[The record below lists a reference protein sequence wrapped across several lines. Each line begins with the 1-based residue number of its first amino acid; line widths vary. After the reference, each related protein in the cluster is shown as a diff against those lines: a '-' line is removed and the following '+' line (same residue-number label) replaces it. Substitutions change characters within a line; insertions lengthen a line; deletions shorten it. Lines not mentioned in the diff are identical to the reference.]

1 MALYKVTNITPDVDV
16 GFSVEGSEDYTL
28 APGDHIN
35 VTRITQELRNFE
47 EEGHISIEAIIS
59 PDSEVVDSINCTSTD
74 HAPSGR
80 AVCEALDGKEDVGVA
95 ANLLSD
101 HVTDPDP
108 HPQYTTFADVDA
120 AIAAAVIGGG
130 GSVPY
135 MQRVSIDNTI
145 VTNKG
150 FPLDHT
156 PVNPQAVMLIPHGG
170 IPQRPGLDYNVTG
183 NSLSWNSLG
192 LDGFLGTSDIVDVY
206 YNY

>member
-59 PDSEVVDSINCTSTD
+59 PDSEVVDTINCSSTD

-80 AVCEALDGKEDVGVA
+80 AVCEALDLKENVGVA
-95 ANLLSD
+95 ADLLTD
-101 HVTDPDP
+101 HTTALDP
-108 HPQYTTFADVDA
+108 HPQYTTFADVDT
-120 AIAAAVIGGG
+120 AIANASIS

-135 MQRVSIDNTI
+135 MQRVPINNTI
-145 VTNKG
+145 LTNKG
-150 FPLDHT
+150 FPLDYT

-183 NSLSWNSLG
+183 TALSWNSLG
-192 LDGFLGTSDIVDVY
+192 LDNFLDTSDTVDVY